1 MKHVILSFSVV
12 FTLLC
17 AQRAIA
23 QGGAY
28 DFFNVG
34 VGVSGW
40 GIPIYAGADI
50 TVADNITVG
59 AMVSAQ
65 RKVQRTGWL
74 NNDLRWVHTI
84 IGISGNANYHF
95 LEPGDEFDVY
105 AGANIGYY
113 FWNTKLRETVPGFS
127 GVYEGSGS
135 GGFGVG
141 LQVGGRYK
149 LDNGIILHGEVGGGT
164 VFSSGRI
171 GVSFP
176 LK

>member
-1 MKHVILSFSVV
+1 MKSIILSLSLALAMLSSLN
-12 FTLLC
+12 TS
-17 AQRAIA
+17 A
-23 QGGAY
+23 QGGSY
-28 DFFNVG
+28 DYFNVG

-40 GIPIYAGADI
+40 GIPIYAGVDF
-50 TVADNITVG
+50 TVDKRITVG
-59 AMVSAQ
+59 GMVSAQ
-65 RKVQRTGWL
+65 RKVQRSGFL

-105 AGANIGYY
+105 AGASIGYY
-113 FWNTKLRETVPGFS
+113 VWSTRLRESVPGFN
-127 GVYEGSGS
+127 GVYEGDGS

-141 LQVGGRYK
+141 FQVGGRYK
-149 LDNGIILHGEVGGGT
+149 LDNGIILHGEFGGGT

-176 LK
+176 L

>member
-1 MKHVILSFSVV
+1 MKSIILSLGLAVCM
-12 FTLLC
+12 LC
-17 AQRAIA
+17 SLNVSA
-23 QGGAY
+23 QGGDY
-28 DFFNVG
+28 DFINVG
-34 VGVSGW
+34 VGFSGW
-40 GIPIYAGADI
+40 GIPIYAGVDF
-50 TVADNITVG
+50 TVADHITVG
-59 AMVSAQ
+59 GMLSAQ
-65 RKVQRTGWL
+65 RKVQRSGFL

-84 IGISGNANYHF
+84 IGVSGNANYHF

-113 FWNTKLRETVPGFS
+113 VWNTRLRESVPGFS
-127 GVYEGSGS
+127 GDYDGSGS

-141 LQVGGRYK
+141 FQVGGRYR

-176 LK
+176 L